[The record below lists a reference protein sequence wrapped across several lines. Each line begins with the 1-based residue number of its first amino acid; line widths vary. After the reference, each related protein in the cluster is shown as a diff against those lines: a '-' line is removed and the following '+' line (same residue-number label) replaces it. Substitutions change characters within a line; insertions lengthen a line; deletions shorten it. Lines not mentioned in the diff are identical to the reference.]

1 MGFNFSKA
9 TQPLR
14 GDSLLFTTKSPVDPG
29 THLNDLEMMKV
40 DFGVSFDFEPGTPW
54 LGIQQ
59 TKH

>member
-40 DFGVSFDFEPGTPW
+40 DFGVSFDFEPGTP
-54 LGIQQ
+54 
-59 TKH
+59 